1 MKYWG
6 IFLLAAIIVLFAVL
20 SFTPSKKLKCVDD
33 MCMILEKTFW
43 NPKSRIKQYF
53 FKSDI
58 KDVRVKSS
66 DSGADYLVITTKSDE
81 VIELKFIH
89 SKQDNFIKHFDLT
102 NEMNRVIMNIFYDK
116 RDYESEWQK
125 DVGSFQIYVYGKPL
139 FQ

>member
-6 IFLLAAIIVLFAVL
+6 IFLAAAIIVLFAVL

-43 NPKSRIKQYF
+43 HSKSKIKQYF
-53 FKSDI
+53 FKSDVLDARI
-58 KDVRVKSS
+58 ESKNNQ
-66 DSGADYLVITTKSDE
+66 DYLVLTTKTSGD
-81 VIELKFIH
+81 IYLKFIH
-89 SKQDNFIKHFDLT
+89 SSKTAFKNKSELSS
-102 NEMNRVIMNIFYDK
+102 EMRRLFMRMVHSNK
-116 RDYESEWQK
+116 DYESEWQK